1 MSKLTLDGVDVMG
14 ERLAEEVGSFVRAV
28 VLPYIL
34 KLTKSFYFSDK
45 KH

>member
-14 ERLAEEVGSFVRAV
+14 ERLVEEVGSIVRAV
-28 VLPYIL
+28 VLPDIM

-45 KH
+45 NC